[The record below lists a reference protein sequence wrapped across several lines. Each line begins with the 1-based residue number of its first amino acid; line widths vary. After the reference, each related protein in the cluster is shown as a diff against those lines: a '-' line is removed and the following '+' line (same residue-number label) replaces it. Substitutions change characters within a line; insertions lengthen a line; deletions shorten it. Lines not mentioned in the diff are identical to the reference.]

1 MAFEIKKNVL
11 KQYIPELGQT
21 EVIIPEGIDTIGTKA
36 FGNCGELNS
45 VILPEGITVLKQYAL
60 DSYECKIK
68 RLRVPATLKETGKNS
83 FPAELK
89 TVELPNGMAQF
100 ASEHDSFEVTEII
113 SYLLD
118 ITEKCFSEL
127 RTGSRLE
134 LALIALAEPALMR
147 ENVRAEILQYAKAQK
162 KKLIDRILMN
172 GLTAAL
178 GGALAAGL
186 ISAKA
191 VEDHIAKAGGNAEMT
206 AMLLNYKDQQLS
218 PADKERIEKQRTE
231 SVFKPL
237 SVTDTK
243 KNWSFDKNEDGTGY
257 ILTSYKG
264 TETAIEIPAMIG
276 KLPVVEIRGICN
288 CGFNSKVPYA
298 RQGWLRENVISVQIP
313 EGIAAI
319 GDYAFSALGQ
329 LKTVSIP
336 TSVMRIGNGAFS
348 DCPCLTEVCVPEHMT
363 VLDYRAFG
371 GCTGLRKVILPVSV
385 TEINKWAFE
394 KCPNLTIHASAGS
407 YAETYAKENNIPFTA
422 E

>member
-11 KQYIPELGQT
+11 KQYIPEPGQT
-21 EVIIPEGIDTIGTKA
+21 EVVIPEGVDTIGTKA
-36 FGNCGELNS
+36 FEDCGELNS

-68 RLRVPATLKETGKNS
+68 RLRVPATLRETGKNS

-89 TVELPNGMAQF
+89 TAELSNGMAQF

-113 SYLLD
+113 TYLLG

-127 RTGSRLE
+127 RAGSRLE

-147 ENVRAEILQYAKAQK
+147 ADVRAEILQYATAQK
-162 KKLIDRILMN
+162 KKLIDLILMN

-237 SVTDTK
+237 SVTDAK
-243 KNWSFDKNEDGTGY
+243 KE
-257 ILTSYKG
+257 L
-264 TETAIEIPAMIG
+264 E
-276 KLPVVEIRGICN
+276 
-288 CGFNSKVPYA
+288 
-298 RQGWLRENVISVQIP
+298 LR
-313 EGIAAI
+313 
-319 GDYAFSALGQ
+319 
-329 LKTVSIP
+329 
-336 TSVMRIGNGAFS
+336 
-348 DCPCLTEVCVPEHMT
+348 
-363 VLDYRAFG
+363 
-371 GCTGLRKVILPVSV
+371 
-385 TEINKWAFE
+385 
-394 KCPNLTIHASAGS
+394 
-407 YAETYAKENNIPFTA
+407 
-422 E
+422 

>member
-36 FGNCGELNS
+36 FENCGELNS

-68 RLRVPATLKETGKNS
+68 RLRVPATLRETGKNS

-89 TVELPNGMAQF
+89 TAELPNGMAQF

-113 SYLLD
+113 TYLLG

-127 RTGSRLE
+127 RAGSRLE

-147 ENVRAEILQYAKAQK
+147 ADVRAEILQYAKAQK
-162 KKLIDRILMN
+162 KKLIDLILMN

-206 AMLLNYKDQQLS
+206 AMLLNYKEQQLS

-237 SVTDTK
+237 SVTDAK

-257 ILTSYKG
+257 ILASYKG
-264 TETAIEIPAMIG
+264 TDADVEIPVMIG
-276 KLPVVEIRGICN
+276 KLPVTGIRGICN
-288 CGFNSKVPYA
+288 CGHNSRFPYA
-298 RQGWLRENVISVQIP
+298 RQNWLQDNIVSVHIP
-313 EGIAAI
+313 EGILAI
-319 GDYAFSALGQ
+319 EDFSFAVLQQ
-329 LKTVSIP
+329 LKVVAIP
-336 TSVMRIGNGAFS
+336 ASTIKIG
-348 DCPCLTEVCVPEHMT
+348 
-363 VLDYRAFG
+363 
-371 GCTGLRKVILPVSV
+371 
-385 TEINKWAFE
+385 KWAFY
-394 KCPNLTIHASAGS
+394 KCPNLTIHAPAGS
-407 YAETYAKENNIPFTA
+407 HAETYAKENNIPFVA